1 MKMLLFMLSL
11 VLLTACER
19 DDPVKRCQREFGTQ
33 GQRVVDDCV
42 RWSIAP
48 PAGQPEK
55 GQPRD

>member
-1 MKMLLFMLSL
+1 MLLFILPF
-11 VLLTACER
+11 VLLAACGQ

-42 RWSIAP
+42 RWTVAP

-55 GQPRD
+55 DQPRD

>member
-1 MKMLLFMLSL
+1 MRMLLFMLSF

-33 GQRVVDDCV
+33 GQSVVDKCV
-42 RWSIAP
+42 RWGIAP
-48 PAGQPEK
+48 PSGQPEK